1 MGKPG
6 SLLAQDGAPL
16 AGAKVSGGL
25 PLPLCYKPFDLL
37 HHCFLGRA
45 AAASHT
51 GGLRGGPV
59 LIKML
64 GGNEFCRRAPPLAG
78 AKVSGG
84 LPLPLRHKCLNLLD
98 LFHNCNLRRAAVDF
112 SPVDAVLQGH
122 GLIHALVEQLGDG
135 PEVPECQGV
144 QGFVVLDAQIDQPA
158 HDHISLPE
166 GHPLSSPGSRRSR
179 WR

>member
-16 AGAKVSGGL
+16 AGAKVSGDL

-64 GGNEFCRRAPPLAG
+64 GGNEFR
-78 AKVSGG
+78 
-84 LPLPLRHKCLNLLD
+84 
-98 LFHNCNLRRAAVDF
+98 LRRGFAF
-112 SPVDAVLQGH
+112 GKT
-122 GLIHALVEQLGDG
+122 LVRAKGAG
-135 PEVPECQGV
+135 RIRAG
-144 QGFVVLDAQIDQPA
+144 
-158 HDHISLPE
+158 
-166 GHPLSSPGSRRSR
+166 RRPNNSMEAGKEP
-179 WR
+179 

>member
-37 HHCFLGRA
+37 DLLHHCFLGRA

-64 GGNEFCRRAPPLAG
+64 GGNEFR
-78 AKVSGG
+78 
-84 LPLPLRHKCLNLLD
+84 
-98 LFHNCNLRRAAVDF
+98 LRRDF
-112 SPVDAVLQGH
+112 ACGKT
-122 GLIHALVEQLGDG
+122 LV
-135 PEVPECQGV
+135 
-144 QGFVVLDAQIDQPA
+144 
-158 HDHISLPE
+158 
-166 GHPLSSPGSRRSR
+166 RRSAYL
-179 WR
+179 

>member
-16 AGAKVSGGL
+16 AGAKVSGDL

-64 GGNEFCRRAPPLAG
+64 GGNEFRLRQGFALRAKRLYAPPG
-78 AKVSGG
+78 AEGISA
-84 LPLPLRHKCLNLLD
+84 PSP
-98 LFHNCNLRRAAVDF
+98 FDF
-112 SPVDAVLQGH
+112 SYF
-122 GLIHALVEQLGDG
+122 E
-135 PEVPECQGV
+135 
-144 QGFVVLDAQIDQPA
+144 
-158 HDHISLPE
+158 
-166 GHPLSSPGSRRSR
+166 
-179 WR
+179 